1 MGTIAGVSNAVR
13 MLKNNFM
20 PEVTNSL
27 RESEDLI
34 HDLITDQ
41 LMAGLD
47 ENGKQIRP
55 TYLQDSYFRET
66 TKTEKAARKKAMWW
80 RDMKERITPPET
92 SNLLKFPPRNRNT
105 PNLIITGEYHR
116 SITPIVIDGKDGGKI
131 ITRSIGFYA
140 GDNAL
145 EEKYGPSHLGLT
157 RKAKKYLLDNRI
169 KPAIENLLK
178 KYGFK

>member
-1 MGTIAGVSNAVR
+1 MGTIEGVSNAVR

-116 SITPIVIDGKDGGKI
+116 SITPIVVDGKDGGKI
-131 ITRSIGFYA
+131 V
-140 GDNAL
+140 NASYLLLLGPML

>member
-1 MGTIAGVSNAVR
+1 MGTIEGVSNAVR

-105 PNLIITGEYHR
+105 PNLII
-116 SITPIVIDGKDGGKI
+116 DGGKI

>member
-20 PEVTNSL
+20 PEVANSL

-55 TYLQDSYFRET
+55 TYLQDPYFRET
-66 TKTEKAARKKAMWW
+66 TKTEKSSKK
-80 RDMKERITPPET
+80 KSYVVERYE
-92 SNLLKFPPRNRNT
+92 RA
-105 PNLIITGEYHR
+105 YH
-116 SITPIVIDGKDGGKI
+116 T
-131 ITRSIGFYA
+131 T
-140 GDNAL
+140 
-145 EEKYGPSHLGLT
+145 
-157 RKAKKYLLDNRI
+157 
-169 KPAIENLLK
+169 
-178 KYGFK
+178 

>member
-1 MGTIAGVSNAVR
+1 MSTILGVSNAVR

-34 HDLITDQ
+34 HNLITDQ

-55 TYLQDSYFRET
+55 TYLQDPYFRET
-66 TKTEKAARKKAMWW
+66 TKTEKAARKKAIWW
-80 RDMKERITPPET
+80 RDMKERVTPPER
-92 SNLLKFPPRNRNT
+92 SDILKFPPRNRNT

-116 SITPIVIDGKDGGKI
+116 SITPIFIDGKDGGKI
-131 ITRSIGFYA
+131 VTRSIGFYA
-140 GDNAL
+140 GDDAL
-145 EEKYGPSHLGLT
+145 EKKYGSEHLGLT
-157 RKAKKYLLDNRI
+157 KKAKQYLLDNRVI
-169 KPAIENLLK
+169 PTIENLLK

>member
-1 MGTIAGVSNAVR
+1 MGTIEGVSNAVR

-66 TKTEKAARKKAMWW
+66 TKTEKAARKK
-80 RDMKERITPPET
+80 
-92 SNLLKFPPRNRNT
+92 LCG
-105 PNLIITGEYHR
+105 GE
-116 SITPIVIDGKDGGKI
+116 I
-131 ITRSIGFYA
+131 
-140 GDNAL
+140 
-145 EEKYGPSHLGLT
+145 
-157 RKAKKYLLDNRI
+157 
-169 KPAIENLLK
+169 
-178 KYGFK
+178 

>member
-13 MLKNNFM
+13 MLKDNFM

-47 ENGKQIRP
+47 ENRKQIRP
-55 TYLQDSYFRET
+55 TYLQDPYFREI
-66 TKTEKAARKKAMWW
+66 TKTAKAARNKAVWW
-80 RDMKERITPPET
+80 RDMKERVTPPET
-92 SNLLKFPPRNRNT
+92 SHILKFPPRNRNT
-105 PNLIITGEYHR
+105 PNLIITGGYHR
-116 SITPIVIDGKDGGKI
+116 SITPVVVDGRDGGKI

-140 GDNAL
+140 GDDAL
-145 EEKYGPSHLGLT
+145 EEKYGPEHLGLT
-157 RKAKKYLLDNRI
+157 PKAKKYLLDNRI
-169 KPAIENLLK
+169 MPAIENLLK
-178 KYGFK
+178 KYGFE

>member
-1 MGTIAGVSNAVR
+1 
-13 MLKNNFM
+13 
-20 PEVTNSL
+20 
-27 RESEDLI
+27 
-34 HDLITDQ
+34 
-41 LMAGLD
+41 
-47 ENGKQIRP
+47 
-55 TYLQDSYFRET
+55 
-66 TKTEKAARKKAMWW
+66 MWW

-116 SITPIVIDGKDGGKI
+116 SITPVVVDGKDGGKI

-169 KPAIENLLK
+169 KPAIKNLLK

>member
-1 MGTIAGVSNAVR
+1 MSTILGVSNAVR
-13 MLKNNFM
+13 MLKNNFI

-34 HDLITDQ
+34 HNLITDQ

-55 TYLQDSYFRET
+55 TYLQDPYFRET
-66 TKTEKAARKKAMWW
+66 TKTEKAARKKAIWW
-80 RDMKERITPPET
+80 RDMKERVTPPER
-92 SNLLKFPPRNRNT
+92 SDILKFPPRNRNT

-116 SITPIVIDGKDGGKI
+116 SITPIVIDGKDGGKLV
-131 ITRSIGFYA
+131 TRSIGFYA
-140 GDNAL
+140 GDDAL
-145 EEKYGPSHLGLT
+145 EKKYGSEHLGLT
-157 RKAKKYLLDNRI
+157 KKAKQYLLDNRVI
-169 KPAIENLLK
+169 PTIENLLK

>member
-1 MGTIAGVSNAVR
+1 MSTILGVSNAVR

-27 RESEDLI
+27 RGSEDLI
-34 HDLITDQ
+34 HNLITDQ

-55 TYLQDSYFRET
+55 TYLQDPYFRET
-66 TKTEKAARKKAMWW
+66 TKTEKAARKKAIWW
-80 RDMKERITPPET
+80 RDMKERVTPPER
-92 SNLLKFPPRNRNT
+92 SDILKFPPRNRNT

-131 ITRSIGFYA
+131 VTRSIGFYA
-140 GDNAL
+140 GDDAL
-145 EEKYGPSHLGLT
+145 EKKYGSEHLGLT
-157 RKAKKYLLDNRI
+157 KKAKQYLLDNRVI
-169 KPAIENLLK
+169 PTIENLLK

>member
-47 ENGKQIRP
+47 ENRKQIRP
-55 TYLQDSYFRET
+55 TYLQDPYFRET
-66 TKTEKAARKKAMWW
+66 TKTEKAARKKAVWW
-80 RDMKERITPPET
+80 R
-92 SNLLKFPPRNRNT
+92 SS
-105 PNLIITGEYHR
+105 GCH
-116 SITPIVIDGKDGGKI
+116 
-131 ITRSIGFYA
+131 A
-140 GDNAL
+140 A
-145 EEKYGPSHLGLT
+145 
-157 RKAKKYLLDNRI
+157 
-169 KPAIENLLK
+169 
-178 KYGFK
+178 

>member
-47 ENGKQIRP
+47 ENRKQIRP
-55 TYLQDSYFRET
+55 TYLQDLS
-66 TKTEKAARKKAMWW
+66 
-80 RDMKERITPPET
+80 
-92 SNLLKFPPRNRNT
+92 
-105 PNLIITGEYHR
+105 LIHI
-116 SITPIVIDGKDGGKI
+116 
-131 ITRSIGFYA
+131 
-140 GDNAL
+140 
-145 EEKYGPSHLGLT
+145 
-157 RKAKKYLLDNRI
+157 
-169 KPAIENLLK
+169 
-178 KYGFK
+178 